1 MEVELMTL
9 LVESVRPDA
18 GAFQGFEP
26 ISSNGW
32 PMRRDSASLAEI
44 RSCKNDNEIE
54 RAWLADGFLLLRN
67 FIPRDLIEATLEQYR
82 ADSSV
87 PTGECQPAAYG
98 TKGHP
103 AHSLVRS
110 QAFLELC
117 AAPRLAPLA
126 TRLLRSPVKQLQR
139 RILRHYRGEKP
150 AASRAHRDWSY
161 IDQGGKDV
169 VVFWVPFVATGPEN
183 GVLVYLEGSRDL
195 READVPRPVKNN
207 CDRSQSTKVFSS
219 DLQGL
224 ADATGLRWRYAEMEP
239 GDVLIHDAMVVH
251 ASLDC
256 QRGRDRISTDVRFV
270 RREDPQDHRWQNHWA
285 ADDGY

>member
-1 MEVELMTL
+1 MTL
-9 LVESVRPDA
+9 LVDSIRPPAESSFGRYRA
-18 GAFQGFEP
+18 

-32 PMRRDSASLAEI
+32 PMRRDPSCLAEM
-44 RSCKNDNEIE
+44 RSCKSDNEIE
-54 RAWLADGFLLLRN
+54 RAWSEDGFLLLRN
-67 FIPRDLIEATLEQYR
+67 YIPRQLIEKTLAQYR
-82 ADSSV
+82 ADSSAA
-87 PTGECQPAAYG
+87 TDEQPPAPYG

-103 AHSLVRS
+103 AYALVRS

-126 TRLLRSPVKQLQR
+126 TRLLRAPVKQLQR

-161 IDQGGKDV
+161 IDQGGQDV
-169 VVFWVPFVATGPEN
+169 VVFWVPFVATGPES

-195 READVPRPVKNN
+195 REVDVPRLVKNN
-207 CDRSQSTKVFSS
+207 CDRPQSTKVFSS

-224 ADATGLRWRYAEMEP
+224 ADATGLRWRYAEMQP
-239 GDVLIHDAMVVH
+239 GDVLIHDAMIVH

-256 QRGRDRISTDVRFV
+256 QQGQDRISTDIRFV
-270 RREDPQDHRWQNHWA
+270 RREDPQDDRWQNHWA

>member
-1 MEVELMTL
+1 MTL
-9 LVESVRPDA
+9 LVDSERPA
-18 GAFQGFEP
+18 TAAFPVVEP
-26 ISSNGW
+26 VSSNGW
-32 PMRRDSASLAEI
+32 PIRRDPASLAEMH
-44 RSCKNDNEIE
+44 SCNSDNEIE
-54 RAWLADGFLLLRN
+54 RAWSEDGFLLLRN
-67 FIPRDLIEATLEQYR
+67 YIPCELIEAALKQYR
-82 ADSSV
+82 ADSSIAAR
-87 PTGECQPAAYG
+87 QSQSAAYG

-103 AHSLVRS
+103 AYSLVRS
-110 QAFLELC
+110 HAFLELC

-126 TRLLRSPVKQLQR
+126 TRLLRAPVRQLQR

-169 VVFWVPFVATGPEN
+169 VVFWVPFVATGPES
-183 GVLVYLEGSRDL
+183 GGLVYLQGSRAL
-195 READVPRPVKNN
+195 QESDVPRLVKNN
-207 CDRSQSTKVFSS
+207 CDRPQSAKVFSS

-224 ADATGLRWRYAEMEP
+224 ADATGLCWRYAEMQP
-239 GDVLIHDAMVVH
+239 GDVLVHDAMIVH

-256 QRGRDRISTDVRFV
+256 QPGRDRISTDIRFV